1 MMLIMEKEEESPVA
15 RLFIMIGPSS
25 LSSSPRFCNHLQTLR
40 LVCFLTTSSVSFC
53 NQFGVQSRR
62 AFGFRNFIGAL
73 QLAHCNWRIATPIC
87 HHCCFEF
94 HAGHGQSVIGCLAHV
109 RTHLPIVPIVHV
121 TQLLAMFLP
130 PMTRVSL
137 SSM

>member
-1 MMLIMEKEEESPVA
+1 MMLIMEKEEESPLA

-25 LSSSPRFCNHLQTLR
+25 HSSSPRFCNHLQTLR
-40 LVCFLTTSSVSFC
+40 LVCFLTTSSGSFC
-53 NQFGVQSRR
+53 NQFEVQSRR
-62 AFGFRNFIGAL
+62 IWFQKL
-73 QLAHCNWRIATPIC
+73 HWRIATPIC